1 MNYNLGDIVTMKKVH
16 PCGSYDFEIIRLGAD
31 VKIRC
36 VKCSRVIMI
45 PRVELNKKIKKD
57 KFSAFEYGLYY
68 IKILEESGKKKKR
81 GRISDFMFFT
91 PGR

>member
-45 PRVELNKKIKKD
+45 PRVELNKKIKKVVYNEKEKD
-57 KFSAFEYGLYY
+57 
-68 IKILEESGKKKKR
+68 
-81 GRISDFMFFT
+81 
-91 PGR
+91 

>member
-45 PRVELNKKIKKD
+45 PRVELNKKIKKVVCNE
-57 KFSAFEYGLYY
+57 KEKGRV
-68 IKILEESGKKKKR
+68 KKR
-81 GRISDFMFFT
+81 EFFHSSFCL
-91 PGR
+91 

>member
-45 PRVELNKKIKKD
+45 PRVELNKKIKKVITE
-57 KFSAFEYGLYY
+57 AIE
-68 IKILEESGKKKKR
+68 
-81 GRISDFMFFT
+81 
-91 PGR
+91 